1 LADYESAGLAYPAHF
16 EPQPEGG
23 FTISFPDFCTPSQP
37 GGGGYS
43 EAAGYREAMH
53 QAADLLATIVAS
65 HLAEGWDLPL
75 PSPARGRPLIALDP
89 PLAAKAELHR
99 AMRAAALT
107 ADQLAE
113 HLGIA
118 PRQVQRLLDPK
129 HNARIDELAAAFAAL
144 GRRLVITS
152 EAAG

>member
-1 LADYESAGLAYPAHF
+1 LADKEITTLAYPAQF

-23 FTISFPDFCTPSQP
+23 FTISFPDFCTESQP

-43 EAAGYREAMH
+43 EAADYHGAMR
-53 QAADLLATIVAS
+53 QAADLLETIVAS
-65 HLAEGWDLPL
+65 HLVEGWNLPA

-89 PLAAKAELHR
+89 LLAAKTELYC
-99 AMRAAALT
+99 AMRAAGLT
-107 ADQLAE
+107 TDRLAE

-118 PRQVQRLLDPK
+118 PLRAQRLLDPK
-129 HNARIDELAAAFAAL
+129 HHSRIDELAAAFAVL

-152 EAAG
+152 EAAR

>member
-1 LADYESAGLAYPAHF
+1 MADKTIAALAYPAQF

-43 EAAGYREAMH
+43 EAADYQEAMH
-53 QAADLLATIVAS
+53 QAADLLETIVAS
-65 HLAEGWDLPL
+65 HLAEDWDLPT

-89 PLAAKAELHR
+89 LLAAKAELHR
-99 AMRAAALT
+99 AMRAAGLT
-107 ADQLAE
+107 PDQLAGN
-113 HLGIA
+113 LGIM
-118 PRQVQRLLDPK
+118 PRQARRLFDPK
-129 HNARIDELAAAFAAL
+129 HNSRIDELAAAFAVL

-152 EAAG
+152 EAG